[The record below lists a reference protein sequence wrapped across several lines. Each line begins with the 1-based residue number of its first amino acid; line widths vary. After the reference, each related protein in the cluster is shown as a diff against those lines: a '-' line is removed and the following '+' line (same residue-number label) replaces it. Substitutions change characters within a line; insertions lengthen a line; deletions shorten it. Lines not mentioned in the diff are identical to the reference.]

1 MLRNYLKVALR
12 NLWRH
17 RQFSLINVLSL
28 TVSLAVCLLLVL
40 FLFDQWQYDR
50 HHAQADRL
58 YRVVSHSGTSEFASS
73 PARLGPTLQE
83 QYPGVEAMTRLDQS
97 AGYAVFEEG
106 SVSFGGFYAES
117 DFFDLFDWPLLR
129 GRAAALDEP
138 GQVLVSEAWA
148 ERAWGHTDV
157 VGEAVEL
164 DGIGTFTVAGIV
176 GETPGRSH
184 LSFDMLL
191 SFATQEAERAAYLDD
206 WQRTFW
212 SYHNYLLL
220 APEAS
225 PDQFDDALST
235 LRAEHFP
242 DAAERGDTRYSFR
255 LQAVTDIAL
264 GPYLNNDVARG
275 VVPALVAY
283 FLGGLALLILIATA
297 FTFTNLSLARAF
309 ERTREVGVRKT
320 IGAQRWQVAMQFVVE
335 AIVLCFVALG
345 GALLV
350 LPVLVSFFNSMYLT
364 GIAGV
369 SITFAPL
376 QEPLV
381 LLPMI
386 ATALV
391 LGIVAGAYPAWALST
406 PAPND
411 VFSGRA
417 TGPRSAPVSRSRL
430 RRTLLSVQL
439 VLSFV
444 LIVSTLL
451 LYRQAS
457 YMMEGDYGFDRD
469 HLVQVELHDAPLQ
482 VLRQEI
488 QQLPGVERVS
498 GISTLPVVGP
508 RYYHS
513 FNRPGHDERP
523 TFYRFSGDADVLA
536 TLGVD
541 LVAGRTLSTTEG
553 SDEVVINE
561 TGARALGFDT
571 PADAIGALTTRT
583 TEEVTY
589 EIVGVMRDF
598 HHEVFFDPIDPAAL
612 TSDASRMSYALI
624 RADPDRHEAILSRIE
639 ALWPTLDP
647 VNEREASTYNAAL
660 DQVLAVDGPITLIGL
675 TALFAL
681 FIAGLGLFGMA
692 AYATQARTKEI
703 GIRKVMGASVPH
715 LTGVLSREFAW
726 VAGASVALAI
736 PLAWLL
742 NRWWLGFIAR
752 RIDMGVGVF
761 LIGLAAILLVL
772 LLTVGL
778 HSYRIAARD
787 PVQALRYE

>member
-1 MLRNYLKVALR
+1 MLQNYLKVAIR

-17 RQFSLINVLSL
+17 RQFSLINVFSL
-28 TVSLAVCLLLVL
+28 AVSLAVCLLLVL
-40 FLFDQWQYDR
+40 FLFDQWQHDR
-50 HHAQADRL
+50 HHAHTDRL
-58 YRVVSHSGTSEFASS
+58 YRVVSHSGSGEFASS

-83 QYPGVEAMTRLDQS
+83 QYPGVEAMTRLDEA

-106 SVSFGGFYAES
+106 SVSFRGFYAES

-129 GRAAALDEP
+129 GRAEALDKP
-138 GQVLVSEAWA
+138 GQVLVSATWA
-148 ERAWGHTDV
+148 ERAFGDTDPI
-157 VGEAVEL
+157 GEVIEL

-176 GETPGRSH
+176 GETSGRSH
-184 LSFDMLL
+184 LSFDLLL

-220 APEAS
+220 APGVS
-225 PDQFDDALST
+225 PDQFDDAFAAI
-235 LRAEHFP
+235 RAEHFP

-264 GPYLNNDVARG
+264 GPYLNNEVARG
-275 VVPALVAY
+275 VVPAMVAY
-283 FLGGLALLILIATA
+283 FLGGLVLLILIATA

-320 IGAQRWQVAMQFVVE
+320 IGAQRWQIGAQFLVE
-335 AIVLCFVALG
+335 AVVLSFVALG
-345 GALLV
+345 TALLV
-350 LPVLVSFFNSMYLT
+350 LPALVSFFNNLFL
-364 GIAGV
+364 ANFVGV
-369 SITFAPL
+369 RLTFAPL

-381 LLPMI
+381 LVPM
-386 ATALV
+386 ALTALV
-391 LGIVAGAYPAWALST
+391 LGIAAGAYPAWALST
-406 PAPND
+406 PSPTD
-411 VFSGRA
+411 VLSGRTA
-417 TGPRSAPVSRSRL
+417 GPRSAPVGRSRL

-439 VLSFV
+439 VISFV

-451 LYRQAS
+451 LYRQATF
-457 YMMEGDYGFDRD
+457 MMEADYGFDRD
-469 HLVQVELHDAPLQ
+469 QLVQVELQDASLD
-482 VLRQEI
+482 VLRQEME
-488 QQLPGVERVS
+488 QHPGVERVS

-508 RYYHS
+508 RYFHS
-513 FNRPGHDERP
+513 VHLPGQDERP
-523 TFYRFSGDADVLA
+523 SFYRFSGDADVLS

-541 LVAGRTLSTTEG
+541 LVSGRSLASANVSGEA
-553 SDEVVINE
+553 VINE
-561 TGARALGFDT
+561 TGARALGFSDPAEAVGEQATRGGDT
-571 PADAIGALTTRT
+571 S
-583 TEEVTY
+583 Y

-598 HHEVFFDPIDPAAL
+598 HHEVFFESIEPAVL
-612 TSDASRMSYALI
+612 TSDAERIDYALI
-624 RADPDRHEAILSRIE
+624 RAERDAQDQILSRIE

-647 VNEREASTYNAAL
+647 VNELEASTYNAAL
-660 DQVLAVDGPITLIGL
+660 DQVLTVEDPLTLIGL

-681 FIAGLGLFGMA
+681 LIAGLGLFGMA

-703 GIRKVMGASVPH
+703 GIRKILGASVPR
-715 LTGVLSREFAW
+715 LTGVLSKEFAW
-726 VAGASVALAI
+726 VAGVSVGLAI

-742 NRWWLGFIAR
+742 NQWWLSFIAY
-752 RIDMGVGVF
+752 RIDMGVGAF

-778 HSYRIAARD
+778 HSYRIATRD